1 MSGDPLMLAIELRLR
16 LAVASHVG
24 DAMNGRRVTVVEG
37 DGMRPAAGPASGVR
51 PTAAIL
57 PEICKIN
64 SRIPELSLPGQNA
77 LAKILPR

>member
-1 MSGDPLMLAIELRLR
+1 MLTIELRLC
-16 LAVASHVG
+16 LVVASHLG
-24 DAMNGRRVTVVEG
+24 DATNGRKATVVEG

-51 PTAAIL
+51 PAAATL

-64 SRIPELSLPGQNA
+64 SRIPELNLPGQNA